1 MEDDISNYNDD
12 EKLRGGFGVMVMG
25 DCTPADSEYE
35 SWLAV
40 PMRTEPDRWSA
51 VVRMVPGKP
60 RVNVA
65 GTGEEAEA

>member
-1 MEDDISNYNDD
+1 
-12 EKLRGGFGVMVMG
+12 MVMG